1 MYFWVA
7 VVVVVLFFYII
18 NRPFAEW
25 LAIHVVQKRR
35 AGEQRSQWDNT
46 KKGIHNF
53 HNFKRA
59 IRVPVRLLLSS
70 MTVLYNVND

>member
-1 MYFWVA
+1 M
-7 VVVVVLFFYII
+7 VVLFFYII

-25 LAIHVVQKRR
+25 LAIHVVQKHR
-35 AGEQRSQWDNT
+35 AGEQRSQWDKT
-46 KKGIHNF
+46 KKGI

-70 MTVLYNVND
+70 MTVSYNVND